1 MSSIDWPTVLAGLK
15 TLALYTILPVVVAL
29 IKSERLALDNSTQA
43 NGLVHG
49 YRLAKSMLALVP
61 ACVVQTAV
69 ASVPVAVRP
78 LAEALVES
86 MPADATAGERLKAAC
101 DMAAASQPP
110 PGFGPTIPIT
120 APAAPQATPPTEVTV
135 P

>member
-78 LAEALVES
+78 LAKALVES
-86 MPADATAGERLKAAC
+86 MPADATAG

>member
-86 MPADATAGERLKAAC
+86 MPADATAKAAC

>member
-86 MPADATAGERLKAAC
+86 LPPAIA
-101 DMAAASQPP
+101 AAASQPP

-120 APAAPQATPPTEVTV
+120 TPAAPQATPPTEVTV